1 MDRDFNENHKKIL
14 LRLALFIGELM
25 LINGAETYRVEDT
38 ILRICSSRGFNHIN
52 VFASPTVIIIS
63 DHRFDGYSFMKTIKA
78 RSIDLNKI
86 SLLNSFSRK
95 FVANKDITVEDA
107 MKELKVLSNVTCYS
121 PILTYISTGVGSA
134 FFAGLLDGNN
144 LPNFIATFLT
154 SILAVMFFKKIMK
167 ISSISAFSSLAA
179 STFIALVGLILSQ
192 LKVINSPT
200 TLIVGSIMPLLP
212 GVSFIKGIRDLISGD
227 LISGVARSFDALVT
241 AASIACG
248 VGIVLDIWIKLGGKL
263 L

>member
-1 MDRDFNENHKKIL
+1 MDRDFNENFKKKI

-38 ILRICSSRGFNHIN
+38 IIRICSSRGFNHIN

-63 DHRFDGYSFMKTIKA
+63 DYRFDGYSFMKTIKG
-78 RSIDLNKI
+78 RSFDLNKI
-86 SLLNSFSRK
+86 SLLNGFSRK
-95 FVANKDITVEDA
+95 FVSNKEITIEDA
-107 MKELKVLSNVTCYS
+107 MKELKEISTVTCYS
-121 PILTYISTGVGSA
+121 PALTYISTGIGSA

-144 LPNFIATFLT
+144 IPNFIATFST
-154 SILAVMFFKKIMK
+154 SILAVILYKKIMK
-167 ISSISAFSSLAA
+167 ISSISAFSSLTA
-179 STFIALVGLILSQ
+179 STFIAIIGLLLTQMKI
-192 LKVINSPT
+192 ITSPT

-227 LISGVARSFDALVT
+227 LISGVARSFDACVT
-241 AASIACG
+241 ATSIACG
-248 VGIVLDIWIKLGGKL
+248 VGIVLDIWIKLGGIL